1 MMDTVKLSFLA
12 HPGGWAGVG
21 VGMPALFRRFRL
33 GGEGCRL
40 GGEGPPGEE
49 WLGLE
54 KGLDVELEVK
64 DVAVLPR
71 RETCWPRLG
80 QQSVCIVLRRMSSTH
95 TMHCPP
101 PPPPN
106 FSLFGEQC
114 MVRGGARPANW
125 HLALISGGAKGWQA
139 GVNEMVLGGA
149 YVWKHEG

>member
-95 TMHCPP
+95 TMHCAAPP
-101 PPPPN
+101 PPPQLL
-106 FSLFGEQC
+106 SLRRAVHGTRWSSTGELAPGPYK
-114 MVRGGARPANW
+114 RWGKRLAGGC
-125 HLALISGGAKGWQA
+125 
-139 GVNEMVLGGA
+139 
-149 YVWKHEG
+149 